1 MDLIFW
7 HIRRFSRLIV
17 LVLLGLVFLKAIFA
31 CTALDV
37 IILVGLILIL
47 LALVCS
53 PC

>member
-7 HIRRFSRLIV
+7 HIRRFARLIV
-17 LVLLGLVFLKAIFA
+17 LILIVLVFLKAIFF

-47 LALVCS
+47 LALVYS